1 MSTLTIHDL
10 QGFSTYSNQV
20 RVPSGHRLQVEGTMK
35 LPTWTTST
43 RPTPVEGLIG
53 VNTTEKQLECY
64 VDGAWSKAA
73 GGGVQGLTAA
83 DPVVDTTTWLT
94 TNPPDGDYWFK
105 PTGYSGN
112 SIQVYVN
119 TSNAPSSSAY
129 VQIARGRESTN
140 WWQTSGQNFV
150 GGGLTSTYLS
160 QNTPIAVAPNDFCS
174 ALCNFNWSSA
184 RIMTNRRNSGDSWYF
199 EGGTST
205 SWSWS
210 YFPQNSSSVNASAVR
225 TSGLW
230 RTGSTQQNWGQGNR
244 WTDTLAYGGGNNC
257 DRTFMWSWGGHG
269 PYQGWSGGSS
279 CNPSGGF
286 QNGNEGHSIQLV
298 NVYMLIQ

>member
-105 PTGYSGN
+105 PTGYSGS

-184 RIMTNRRNSGDSWYF
+184 RFMTNRRNSGDSWYF

-205 SWSWS
+205 SWSWT
-210 YFPQNSSSVNASAVR
+210 YFQQNSSSVNASAVR